1 MCTFHV
7 STDTHKTLF
16 NIDVFSV
23 HTLGQIICNKYLIT
37 DTRHYMNSYS
47 IMKNVCKKI
56 SMGYIKREGFQI
68 EFKIGKM

>member
-7 STDTHKTLF
+7 STDIHKTLF

-23 HTLGQIICNKYLIT
+23 HFLVQIICNKYLIT
-37 DTRHYMNSYS
+37 DTRHYMNSNS

-56 SMGYIKREGFQI
+56 ALANIKREGFLI